1 MLAKK
6 YRLKK
11 DREFKKIYRLG
22 RKIKEDFFV
31 IRYLENNLPYSRFGF
46 VIAKTVIKKATKRN
60 LLKRKIS
67 EIIRLNQKKIITGR
81 DIVVLIQY
89 QPPDQKSQELAEKL
103 LRLLKREQK
112 FFLSYIFLIIARH
125 L

>member
-31 IRYLENNLPYSRFGF
+31 IRYLENNLPYSHFGF

-67 EIIRLNQKKIITGR
+67 EIIRLNQKKNHHR
-81 DIVVLIQY
+81 
-89 QPPDQKSQELAEKL
+89 P
-103 LRLLKREQK
+103 
-112 FFLSYIFLIIARH
+112 
-125 L
+125 